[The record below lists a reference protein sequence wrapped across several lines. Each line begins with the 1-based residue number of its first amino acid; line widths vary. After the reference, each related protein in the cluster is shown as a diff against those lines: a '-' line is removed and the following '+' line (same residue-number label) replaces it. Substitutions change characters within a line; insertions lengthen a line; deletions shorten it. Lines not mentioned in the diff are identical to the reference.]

1 MRQLLTLA
9 GLFWATLLL
18 VLPAQAAPEFPA
30 LSGRVVDQAGM
41 LSAATQ
47 QQLTVLLQQN
57 ENSSSNQLVV
67 VTVNSLQGY
76 TIEEYGYQLGR
87 HWGIGQKG
95 LDNGVLLIV
104 APSERKVR
112 IEVGYGL
119 EGTLTDALSSNII
132 QTVILPRFRQGRM
145 EQGVIEGTRATLA
158 AIAGTYEVKKGSRTT
173 SGSRSTS
180 SAFDFFGTA
189 VILSMIF
196 GGGVRHFIGNRV
208 IAGIF
213 VGGIAGLIGFLLY
226 SLAIGVFAGIAVFL
240 LQLFI
245 GSGGPRGG
253 GGTFGGGGY
262 YGGGYSS
269 GGSFGGGFSGG
280 GGSFGGGGASGGW

>member
-1 MRQLLTLA
+1 MRRALSLA
-9 GLFWATLLL
+9 GLLWATLFL
-18 VLPAQAAPEFPA
+18 VLPAQAAPQFPA
-30 LSGRVVDQAGM
+30 LTGRVVDEAGM

-47 QQLTVLLQQN
+47 SRLAALLQQN

-67 VTVNSLQGY
+67 VTVKSLQGY
-76 TIEEYGYQLGR
+76 AIEDYGYQLGR

-104 APSERKVR
+104 APNERKVR

-132 QTVILPRFRQGRM
+132 QAVILPRFRQGQM
-145 EQGVIEGTRATLA
+145 EQGVIDGTRAILA
-158 AIAGTYEVKKGSRTT
+158 AIAGTYEVKKSSR
-173 SGSRSTS
+173 SGSGARSSS

-208 IAGIF
+208 VSGLI

-226 SLAIGVFAGIAVFL
+226 SLAIGIFAGIAVFL

-245 GSGGPRGG
+245 GSGGTGG
-253 GGTFGGGGY
+253 GGWGSGY
-262 YGGGYSS
+262 SGRGYSS
-269 GGSFGGGFSGG
+269 GGGFSGGFSGG